1 MSEVFPLLR
10 TILLPYAEG
19 MVVVCDEE
27 AMYCL
32 DTHHVM
38 KNGKRMFFGSV
49 RVSKSYTSFHLMP
62 VYVNPSLLEG
72 ISEPLRKRMQGKS
85 CFNFRK
91 PDAALFAELTALTR
105 AGYDDYAASG
115 YLGPG

>member
-10 TILLPYAEG
+10 AILLPYAEG

-38 KNGKRMFFGSV
+38 KNGKRMFFGSA

-62 VYVNPSLLEG
+62 VYVNPALLEG
-72 ISEPLRKRMQGKS
+72 MSEALGKRMQGKS
-85 CFNFRK
+85 CFNFK
-91 PDAALFAELTALTR
+91 KLDTELFAELRNLTAL
-105 AGYDDYAASG
+105 GYEDYRVKG
-115 YLGPG
+115 YLGV